1 MNMHAT
7 DAAVLAARGAAAP
20 HVPGESSLWLL
31 ILGDMVI
38 YAIMFLVFAYSYQ
51 QQPEAFAA
59 GQALLNQSFGFFN
72 TLLLLTSSWFVA
84 KGVRSIRS
92 QPEVD
97 ASRWLLLAL
106 VCGGA
111 FVVSKVL
118 EYSLKINAGV
128 VLTSSDFFMYYYM
141 ITAFHLIHVLIG
153 MTLLVF
159 MWRIARRPQVPAASV
174 RFLESGATF
183 WHLVDLLWIM
193 IFPLIYLL
201 GAA

>member
-7 DAAVLAARGAAAP
+7 DAEAIAARGTAAP
-20 HVPGESSLWLL
+20 RVPGENSLWLL

-51 QQPEAFAA
+51 QQPDTFAA
-59 GQALLNQSFGFFN
+59 GQALLNKSFGFIN

-84 KGVRSIRS
+84 KGVRSIRC
-92 QPEVD
+92 QPRLD
-97 ASRWLLLAL
+97 ASHWLLLAL

-111 FVVSKVL
+111 FVVSKVV
-118 EYSLKINAGV
+118 EYSLKINAGM
-128 VLTSSDFFMYYYM
+128 VLTSNDFFMYYYM

-153 MTLLVF
+153 MSVLVF
-159 MWRIARRPQVPAASV
+159 MWRTARHPQVSAEDV

-201 GAA
+201 GRT

>member
-1 MNMHAT
+1 MNMQTTDTALTAQLGRAT
-7 DAAVLAARGAAAP
+7 
-20 HVPGESSLWLL
+20 HVPGEHSLWLL

-38 YAIMFLVFAYSYQ
+38 YAIMFLVFAHSYQ
-51 QQPEAFAA
+51 QQPETFAA
-59 GQALLNQSFGFFN
+59 GQAVLNKSFGFIN
-72 TLLLLTSSWFVA
+72 TLILLTSSLLVA
-84 KGVRSIRS
+84 KGVRSIRLHP
-92 QPEVD
+92 QVD

-106 VCGGA
+106 LCGGA
-111 FVVSKVL
+111 FVVSKML
-118 EYSLKINAGV
+118 EYSLKINTGV
-128 VLTSSDFFMYYYM
+128 VLTSNDFFMYYYM

-159 MWRIARRPQVPAASV
+159 MWRIAQSPQVASERV

-201 GAA
+201 GRS

>member
-1 MNMHAT
+1 MNMQAT
-7 DAAVLAARGAAAP
+7 DTALTMRSHEAA

-51 QQPEAFAA
+51 QQPETFAA
-59 GQALLNQSFGFFN
+59 GQAVLNQTFGFIN
-72 TLLLLTSSWFVA
+72 TLILLTSSWFVA
-84 KGVRSIRS
+84 KGVRSIRL
-92 QPEVD
+92 QTNVD

-111 FVVSKVL
+111 FVVTKVL

-128 VLTSSDFFMYYYM
+128 VLTSNDFFMYYYM

-159 MWRIARRPQVPAASV
+159 MWRMARRPQVPVEGV

-201 GAA
+201 GRN

>member
-7 DAAVLAARGAAAP
+7 DAAAIATRGTVAP
-20 HVPGESSLWLL
+20 HVPGENSLWLL

-51 QQPEAFAA
+51 QQPDTFAA
-59 GQALLNQSFGFFN
+59 GQELLNKSFGFIN

-84 KGVRSIRS
+84 KGVRSIRR
-92 QPEVD
+92 QPNLD

-111 FVVSKVL
+111 FVVSKVV

-128 VLTSSDFFMYYYM
+128 VLTSNDFFMYYFM

-153 MTLLVF
+153 MTVLVF
-159 MWRIARRPQVPAASV
+159 MWRTARRPQVPAEGV

-201 GAA
+201 GRT

>member
-1 MNMHAT
+1 
-7 DAAVLAARGAAAP
+7 VAP
-20 HVPGESSLWLL
+20 RVPGENSLWLL
-31 ILGDMVI
+31 ILGDMAI

-51 QQPEAFAA
+51 QQPDTFAA
-59 GQALLNQSFGFFN
+59 GQELLNKSFGFIN

-84 KGVRSIRS
+84 KGVRSTRR
-92 QPEVD
+92 QPNLD
-97 ASRWLLLAL
+97 ASHWLLLAL

-111 FVVSKVL
+111 FVFSKVV

-128 VLTSSDFFMYYYM
+128 VLTSNDFFMYYYM

-153 MTLLVF
+153 MTVLVF
-159 MWRIARRPQVPAASV
+159 MWSTARRPQVSADGV

-201 GAA
+201 GRA

>member
-1 MNMHAT
+1 MNMQTT
-7 DAAVLAARGAAAP
+7 DTALAPPLGRAS
-20 HVPGESSLWLL
+20 HVPGEHSLWLL

-59 GQALLNQSFGFFN
+59 GQAVLNKSFGFTN
-72 TLLLLTSSWFVA
+72 TLILLTSSWLVA
-84 KGVRSIRS
+84 KGVRSIRL
-92 QPEVD
+92 QPQVD

-106 VCGGA
+106 LCGGV

-159 MWRIARRPQVPAASV
+159 MWRIARRPQVPHENV
-174 RFLESGATF
+174 RFLENGATF

-201 GAA
+201 GRS

>member
-1 MNMHAT
+1 MNMHAS
-7 DAAVLAARGAAAP
+7 DAAAITARGSVAP
-20 HVPGESSLWLL
+20 HVPGENSLWLL

-51 QQPEAFAA
+51 QQPDTFAA
-59 GQALLNQSFGFFN
+59 GQELLNKNFGFIN

-84 KGVRSIRS
+84 KGVRSIRR
-92 QPEVD
+92 QPSLD
-97 ASRWLLLAL
+97 ASHWLLLAL

-111 FVVSKVL
+111 FVVSKVV

-128 VLTSSDFFMYYYM
+128 VLTSNDFFMYYYM

-153 MTLLVF
+153 MTVLVF
-159 MWRIARRPQVPAASV
+159 MWLTARRPQVPAEGV
-174 RFLESGATF
+174 RFLECGATF

-201 GAA
+201 GRT

>member
-1 MNMHAT
+1 MNMQAT
-7 DAAVLAARGAAAP
+7 DTALTAP
-20 HVPGESSLWLL
+20 RSNTTHLPGEPSLWLL

-38 YAIMFLVFAYSYQ
+38 YGIMFVVFAYSYQ
-51 QQPEAFAA
+51 QQPDTFAA
-59 GQALLNQSFGFFN
+59 GQALLNKTFGFIN
-72 TLLLLTSSWFVA
+72 TLILLTSSWFVA
-84 KGVRSIRS
+84 KGVRSIRL
-92 QPEVD
+92 QPNVD
-97 ASRWLLLAL
+97 ASRWPLLAL
-106 VCGGA
+106 LCGGA
-111 FVVSKVL
+111 FLVSKVL

-153 MTLLVF
+153 MTVLVF
-159 MWRIARRPQVPAASV
+159 MWRTARRPQVSAEGV

-201 GAA
+201 GRS

>member
-7 DAAVLAARGAAAP
+7 NAAAIAARGTAAS
-20 HVPGESSLWLL
+20 HVPGENSLWLL
-31 ILGDMVI
+31 IFGDMVI

-51 QQPEAFAA
+51 QQPDTFAA
-59 GQALLNQSFGFFN
+59 GQELLNKSFGFIN

-84 KGVRSIRS
+84 KGVRSIRR
-92 QPEVD
+92 QPKLD
-97 ASRWLLLAL
+97 ASHWLLLAL

-111 FVVSKVL
+111 FVVSKVV

-128 VLTSSDFFMYYYM
+128 VLTSNDFFMYYYM

-153 MTLLVF
+153 MTVLVF
-159 MWRIARRPQVPAASV
+159 MWRTARRPQVPAV
-174 RFLESGATF
+174 GIRFLESGATF

-201 GAA
+201 GRT